1 VHFTLFSSE
10 GHPLLLC
17 SFPTR
22 RSSDLLVTLFDQH
35 DRDIIHD
42 RIFSSTV
49 VADEPCIF
57 VQFEFA
63 TGGAHAVGAAK
74 DFDQCLANHQRSEEH
89 TSELQSRE
97 NLVCR
102 LLLEKKKI

>member
-1 VHFTLFSSE
+1 FYLVTFSCA
-10 GHPLLLC
+10 GPPRHLP

-22 RSSDLLVTLFDQH
+22 RSSDL
-35 DRDIIHD
+35 
-42 RIFSSTV
+42 
-49 VADEPCIF
+49 P
-57 VQFEFA
+57 
-63 TGGAHAVGAAK
+63 GGAGSEPLETTGNPGHRRAAAQTYRHAVGAGRAPAGRPGFLPPAEENPLTLFGV
-74 DFDQCLANHQRSEEH
+74 DDRSEEH